1 MRQAKPKPI
10 GSILENTLK
19 GLEIDGYVRTHSI
32 FFAWKE
38 IVGESIAEQ
47 AQPRSI
53 RNRIL
58 FLDVS
63 HPTWMQQLQFLKS
76 TLIEKINAFLGEP
89 AIGDIRFRVGS
100 ISRPRP
106 PSEKA
111 PSWENE
117 PLDAATI
124 KAIERQLQRIDD
136 EETRKVLRDI
146 WIKGAKLERHRT
158 KSK

>member
-1 MRQAKPKPI
+1 MAKPKSLR
-10 GSILENTLK
+10 SIVEETLK
-19 GLEIDGYVRTHSI
+19 GLEIDGYVKTHSI
-32 FFAWKE
+32 FFKWNE
-38 IVGESIAEQ
+38 IVGEAIAQQ

-63 HPTWMQQLQFLKS
+63 HSTWMQQLQFFKS

-89 AIGDIRFRVGS
+89 AIQDIRFRVGP
-100 ISRPRP
+100 ISQARP

-117 PLDAATI
+117 PLDETTI
-124 KAIERQLQRIDD
+124 KAIEGQLQKIDD
-136 EETRKVLRDI
+136 AETRNVLRDI
-146 WIKGAKLERHRT
+146 WIKGAKLERHRR
-158 KSK
+158 KK